1 MLSFKRG
8 AGEASCEDVF
18 RSLNAY
24 RRTCSYISIVEAFK
38 ALEYFYRVN
47 SCILFFWALSSVLQ
61 LLQMSYDA
69 GSMKCYQILNSL
81 IMSYRPW
88 L

>member
-1 MLSFKRG
+1 MR
-8 AGEASCEDVF
+8 
-18 RSLNAY
+18 
-24 RRTCSYISIVEAFK
+24 IVELVPTFLLWRSFK
-38 ALEYFYRVN
+38 ALGYFYQVN
-47 SCILFFWALSSVLQ
+47 SCILFFWALSSVFQ